1 MGGRAASRAGRGL
14 FVLLFLFLSLAPAA
28 RAVAGG
34 PIHGARAAGMGTAF
48 IGVADDPSAILHNP
62 GGLTQSKGTQ
72 AYGGV
77 TAVYVRSELEDATGE
92 RESTDFQLFYPP
104 HLYLTSN
111 LGTRRWVLG
120 VGLHSPF
127 GIGGR
132 KWDKTGLTRYGST
145 ESGIATFA
153 VNPTAAWQVHPS
165 LSVAIGIDYLWARSR
180 TERMVDQSPLGAGDG
195 EFRLEGDGDGWGYN
209 LGLLWRVGPSVRVGF
224 AYRSRIEVDIEGE
237 ARLSGIAPAL
247 QPLFGGDRFETDA
260 KTRLRFPEIYGLG
273 IALDP
278 GPRWTL
284 ALDVEVVRWSSFD
297 ETTVD
302 FEREVPAAGFV
313 DGTTRLGWK
322 DSWQFKAGA
331 DWRPTDRVSL
341 RGGYAYIPTPVPER
355 TLEPGNP
362 DANQHN
368 FSVGAGYRSGR
379 FVLDGFYDLGI
390 FETRKVRNDILSGE
404 YRTRT
409 HLLGVSLGY
418 RL

>member
-1 MGGRAASRAGRGL
+1 MGGNGASRALLRSS
-14 FVLLFLFLSLAPAA
+14 VLLALWLSLAPAA
-28 RAVAGG
+28 ETVAGG
-34 PIHGARAAGMGTAF
+34 PIHGAKAAGMGTAF
-48 IGVADDPSAILHNP
+48 VGVADDPSAILHNP
-62 GGLTQSKGTQ
+62 GGLTQSAGTQ

-77 TAVYVRSELEDATGE
+77 TAVYVRSEFEDEAGE
-92 RESTDFQLFYPP
+92 SESTDFQLFYPP
-104 HLYLTSN
+104 HLYLTSD

-120 VGLHSPF
+120 LGFHSPF

-132 KWDKTGLTRYGST
+132 KWDKDGLTRYGST

-153 VNPTAAWQVHPS
+153 VNPTVAWQVHPALS
-165 LSVAIGIDYLWARSR
+165 LALGVDYLWARSQ

-195 EFRLEGDGDGWGYN
+195 EFRLKGDGHGWGYN

-224 AYRSRIEVDIEGE
+224 AYRSRIEVDIEGD
-237 ARLSGIAPAL
+237 AKLSGIAPAL
-247 QPLFGGDRFETDA
+247 QPLFGGARFETDA
-260 KTRLRFPEIYGLG
+260 KTTLRFPEIYGLG

-278 GPRWTL
+278 APRWTL
-284 ALDVEVVRWSSFD
+284 ALDVEVVCWSSFD

-302 FEREVPAAGFV
+302 FETEVPEAGFV

-322 DSWQFKAGA
+322 DSWQLKAGA
-331 DWRPTDRVSL
+331 DWRPTEGVSL
-341 RGGYAYIPTPVPER
+341 RGGYAYVPAAVPAS

-368 FSVGAGYRSGR
+368 FSVGAGCRSGR
-379 FVLDGFYDLGI
+379 VVLDGFYNLGV
-390 FETRKVRNDILSGE
+390 FEARKVRNDVLSGE
-404 YRTRT
+404 YWNRT